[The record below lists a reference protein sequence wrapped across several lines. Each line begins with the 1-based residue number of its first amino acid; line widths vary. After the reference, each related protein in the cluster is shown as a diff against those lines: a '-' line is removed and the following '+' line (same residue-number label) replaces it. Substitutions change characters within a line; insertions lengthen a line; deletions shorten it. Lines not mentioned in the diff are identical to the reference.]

1 LGGGHSIGVPL
12 AVAARHSVIA
22 PSASMTIHPV
32 RLAGVV
38 IGVPQTYDYFGK
50 VQERIVQFVTKNS
63 KMKRERLIDMMLKTG
78 ELAADVGT
86 IMSGEQAVQEGLIDQ
101 LGGLSEALGW
111 LHKQIE
117 KDKKKKAAE
126 NERVLQIQ

>member
-1 LGGGHSIGVPL
+1 
-12 AVAARHSVIA
+12 
-22 PSASMTIHPV
+22 M
-32 RLAGVV
+32 
-38 IGVPQTYDYFGK
+38 PQTYDYFGK